1 MEMSS
6 PSKLTDK
13 VVLVTGASRGIGLG
27 CALVC
32 LQHGAKVVM
41 VDRYT
46 SKSTEMALSAN
57 GFSAGRDALLSVA
70 DVRDSSAI
78 QNAIEHAVAH
88 FGRLDGVINNAG
100 WHPPPTSIEETS
112 VEDFEALVTLNLT
125 STFLVC
131 KYAVPHLRKTRGAIV
146 NMSSA
151 VALIGQEA
159 APAYVVTKA
168 GQLGLTRALALDLA
182 SNGIRVNAVCP
193 SGVKTPLMEEWASA
207 QPNPTEA
214 LSRVDSWHPLGRMAT
229 KEEIGEVCAFLLST
243 EAAFI
248 TGQVICADG
257 GAMLGYR
264 R

>member
-1 MEMSS
+1 M
-6 PSKLTDK
+6 PFLPKLANK
-13 VVLVTGASRGIGLG
+13 VVLVTGASKGIGLG
-27 CALVC
+27 CSLIC
-32 LQHGAKVVM
+32 LRHGAKVVM
-41 VDRYT
+41 IDRDWPE
-46 SKSTEMALSAN
+46 SAEIAVSAN
-57 GFSAGRDALLSVA
+57 GFSVGKDALISVA
-70 DVRDSSAI
+70 DVRDSSAL

-100 WHPPPTSIEETS
+100 WHPPPMSIDETS
-112 VEDFEALVTLNLT
+112 VEDFEALITLNLT

-131 KYAVPHLRKTRGAIV
+131 KYAIPHLRKTCGAIV

-151 VALIGQEA
+151 VALIGQDA
-159 APAYVVTKA
+159 APAYVATKA
-168 GQLGLTRALALDLA
+168 GQIGLTRALALDLA

-229 KEEIGEVCAFLLST
+229 KEEIGEVCAFLLSA